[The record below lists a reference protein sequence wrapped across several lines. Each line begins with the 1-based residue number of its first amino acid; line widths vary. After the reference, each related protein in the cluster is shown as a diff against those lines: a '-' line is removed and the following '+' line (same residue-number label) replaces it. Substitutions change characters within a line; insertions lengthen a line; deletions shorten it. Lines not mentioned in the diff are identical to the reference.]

1 MRHVLIICLFL
12 LFGNCSINKDSKYW
26 TDDAVKRKEVEKN
39 YSKILKKSEDITTM
53 TVEEYYI
60 YIDGYTKK
68 SKYPDISK

>member
-1 MRHVLIICLFL
+1 MRYVFIICLFV
-12 LFGNCSINKDSKYW
+12 FISNCSINKDSKYW
-26 TDDAVKRKEVEKN
+26 TEDAVKGNDLEKN